1 MAALFNCNPP
11 PPPFLATPGPASVPW
26 RQWKLAFL
34 NYLEAIGGE
43 DLTQR
48 RRKAILLN
56 ALGLEGQ
63 RIYYSL
69 APLTASELINV
80 HMKTEP
86 DSDVFDEAISLLD
99 KHFATSV
106 NELME
111 RHRFRQ
117 RRQLPGEPFEAY
129 AAALRELAASCDF
142 GDQMEKAV
150 RDQLLEGSTS
160 QQIRERLLFEGT
172 SLTLSRAVE
181 LGKHI
186 EQTRHE
192 LKELS
197 ADSVVQRIV
206 DKPERRSASGFSAC
220 YRCGSTEH
228 RANARECRAKKVKC
242 RNCNKVGHFASVC
255 RSRRPGESQG
265 NTESKNTPEAT
276 NAISVL
282 NLSTEGMR
290 GKGIYIDVNVNNT
303 TLSLLIDTGSSVSLL
318 NEASFQEHFS
328 GCSLTDA
335 KVRLVD
341 YSKQRIAVK
350 GCFLAN
356 VAYKQVQ
363 TCVLF
368 HVVERGTSL
377 LGLDAIQNL
386 QLCIEGDTL
395 SCLQTDSQPSSLLPA
410 HLRGEFSHLFSG
422 KLGQVKGFVHE
433 VKVRPSVKP
442 VAAKLRRLPLA
453 LRERVSAELRQLELS
468 GIIERV
474 DAAEWVSAI
483 VVVQKPNGTIRLC
496 VDLREVNKAIIVDG
510 FPLPHTEELLHHL
523 VGATRFSKLDLKA
536 AYHQLELTRESREL
550 TTFVTHEGLF
560 RFRRVCFGLASA
572 PAAFQKLM
580 SSILKGCQGV
590 LCYIDDV
597 VVWGKTASEHDE
609 NLREVLKRI
618 SNAGLTLNEKCVFDV
633 DQISFL
639 GHVVSSEGI
648 APMHSKVEAVTQAA
662 VPKDAPALRSFL
674 GLAGYYA
681 RFVPHYADVVE
692 PLRKLLR
699 KQQAFVWDEAAQH
712 SFDAVKAALSS
723 CSVIHMFDPELPVV
737 VTTDASNTGL
747 GAVLQQQAGK
757 ELRTVA
763 FASRS
768 LTSAERKYSAGE
780 KEALACLFACE
791 HWHVY
796 LWGRRFLLRTDHQA
810 LVTLMSSGGAGR
822 RPLRIARWSARL
834 LYYNF
839 DIVYQKGSDNVVA
852 DALSRLAVTS
862 AAEPELDEEVVSVVL
877 SCITKGQ
884 LQAATA
890 ESETLQTVI
899 KYIASGWPAKKI
911 LSPEVKPYH
920 EVKEELSVIDNIV
933 FRGDRIVVPETLTSE
948 LVVFAHDTH
957 PGITRTKQRLRGKFW
972 WPRMDTEVEHAV
984 RSCHTCQAADKSA
997 KPTNA
1002 PLQPVAFPELPW
1014 QKLAIDIVGPLN
1026 LQQASPRFV
1035 ITLIDYHSKWPEV
1048 YFANTVTSEVVIDFL
1063 TNVFSREGY
1072 PEEIISDNGPQ
1083 FKSQVFENFLKERGI
1098 KHGVSSVY
1106 YPQANGLV
1114 ERFNRSL
1121 KDFIQLSVLEGR
1133 CVQSTVVEYLAVY
1146 RATPHSTTGVSPS
1159 VLLHRRQPRTRL
1171 DIVGL
1176 PSKEF
1181 FQEPALAMRRLRAR
1195 VQAKQMSMKTYTDER
1210 RAAKAP
1216 KFREGDYVRVRT
1228 QAATGKAGRSY
1239 SKPRRIVKQLGP
1251 NSFRLEDG
1259 RTWNASKLVSVP
1271 EQCQIGRNQQSP
1283 SALPTEED
1291 PDPCGAD
1298 DSQLPLQATT
1308 PTRSPPLSSSCQPP
1322 NCPSVVTSR
1331 GPSTRDRRLPS
1342 RFRDFYV

>member
-1 MAALFNCNPP
+1 NSP

-26 RQWKLAFL
+26 KQWKLAFL

-43 DLTQR
+43 DLTPR

-80 HMKTEP
+80 NVKTEP
-86 DSDVFDEAISLLD
+86 DRDVFDEALALLD

-142 GDQMEKAV
+142 GDQLEKAV
-150 RDQLLEGSTS
+150 RDQLLEGATS

-181 LGKHI
+181 LGKHV

-206 DKPERRSASGFSAC
+206 DKPARGSASGFSAC
-220 YRCGSTEH
+220 YRCGSTDH
-228 RANARECRAKKVKC
+228 RATARECRARKARC
-242 RNCNKVGHFASVC
+242 RNCDKVGHFASVC
-255 RSRRPGESQG
+255 RSRGKCESPGKR
-265 NTESKNTPEAT
+265 ESKTTPEAT
-276 NAISVL
+276 NAVSVL
-282 NLSTEGMR
+282 NLSSDGIR
-290 GKGIYIDVNVNNT
+290 GKGIYIDVNVNHT

-318 NEASFQEHFS
+318 SEASFKEHFS
-328 GCSLTDA
+328 GCPLTDA

-356 VAYKQVQ
+356 VAYKQVR

-395 SCLQTDSQPSSLLPA
+395 SCLQTESQSASLLPT
-410 HLRGEFSHLFSG
+410 HLRGEFSHLFSDE
-422 KLGQVKGFVHE
+422 LGLAKGFVHR
-433 VKVRPSVKP
+433 VKVRPSMKP

-453 LRERVSAELRQLELS
+453 LRERVSAELRRLELS

-510 FPLPHTEELLHHL
+510 FPLPHTEELLHQL

-536 AYHQLELTRESREL
+536 AYHQLELTSESSEL

-560 RFRRVCFGLASA
+560 RFKRVCFGLASA

-580 SSILKGCQGV
+580 SAILKGCQGV

-597 VVWGKTASEHDE
+597 IVWGKSAREHDE
-609 NLREVLKRI
+609 NLREVLRRI
-618 SNAGLTLNEKCVFDV
+618 SHAGLTLNEKCVFDV
-633 DQISFL
+633 DQITFL
-639 GHVVSSEGI
+639 GHEVSSRGI
-648 APMHSKVEAVTQAA
+648 APMHSKVEAVTQAM
-662 VPKDAPALRSFL
+662 VPKDEPALRSFL
-674 GLAGYYA
+674 GLAGYYS

-692 PLRKLLR
+692 PMRKLLR
-699 KQQAFVWDEAAQH
+699 KEQPFVWDEAAQH
-712 SFDAVKAALSS
+712 SFDAVKAALLS

-737 VTTDASNTGL
+737 VSTDASDAGL
-747 GAVLQQQAGK
+747 GAVLQQQAGN

-768 LTSAERKYSAGE
+768 LTAAERKYSAGE

-810 LVTLMSSGGAGR
+810 LVTLLSSGGAGR
-822 RPLRIARWSARL
+822 KPLRIARWSARL

-839 DIVYQKGSDNVVA
+839 DIVYHKGSDNVVA

-862 AAEPELDEEVVSVVL
+862 ATEPELDEVVVSAVL
-877 SCITKGQ
+877 SCITKEQ
-884 LQAATA
+884 LQTATA
-890 ESETLQTVI
+890 GNATLQKVAE
-899 KYIASGWPAKKI
+899 YIASGWPAKK
-911 LSPEVKPYH
+911 LLCPELVPYH

-933 FRGDRIVVPETLTSE
+933 FRGDRIVVPATLTSE

-957 PGITRTKQRLRGKFW
+957 PGITRTKQRLREKFW
-972 WPRMDTEVEHAV
+972 WPKMDKEVEHAV
-984 RSCHTCQAADKSA
+984 RSCHVCQAADKSA
-997 KPTNA
+997 KPVNA
-1002 PLQPVAFPELPW
+1002 PLQPVVFLERPW

-1026 LQQASPRFV
+1026 LQQASRRFI

-1048 YFANTVTSEVVIDFL
+1048 YFTSTVTSEIVIEFL
-1063 TNVFSREGY
+1063 CSVFSREGY
-1072 PEEIISDNGPQ
+1072 PEELVSDNGPQ

-1098 KHGVSSVY
+1098 KHCVSSVY

-1121 KDFIQLSVLEGR
+1121 KDFIQLSALEGR

-1146 RATPHSTTGVSPS
+1146 RATPHATTGVSPA

-1171 DIVGL
+1171 DIVGM

-1181 FQEPALAMRRLRAR
+1181 FQQPALAMRRLRAR
-1195 VQAKQMSMKTYTDER
+1195 VRAKQASMKTYTDEK

-1216 KFREGDYVRVRT
+1216 TFRVGSYVRVRNP
-1228 QAATGKAGRSY
+1228 ASTGKAALSY
-1239 SKPRRIVKQLGP
+1239 SKPLRIRKQLGP
-1251 NSFRLEDG
+1251 SSFRLEDG

-1271 EQCQIGRNQQSP
+1271 EECQAERHQQLSGLTP
-1283 SALPTEED
+1283 AED
-1291 PDPCGAD
+1291 PDPGGMD
-1298 DSQLPLQATT
+1298 NSKHSLQAATA
-1308 PTRSPPLSSSCQPP
+1308 PARSPPDASGLFEPP
-1322 NCPSVVTSR
+1322 VPDSPVVVGSR
-1331 GPSTRDRRLPS
+1331 EPSTRDRRMPS
-1342 RFRDFYV
+1342 RFRDF